1 MIERKTY
8 RVTARVPGE
17 TPIPLTSNTRPVIG
31 IPPSVTQKVTWKD
44 ALFPPIIP
52 LRVQPT

>member
-1 MIERKTY
+1 MAMF
-8 RVTARVPGE
+8 VE
-17 TPIPLTSNTRPVIG
+17 THIPLTSSTRPVIG

-44 ALFPPIIP
+44 ALFPPVVP